1 MTTES
6 DANSLEYLIAR
17 ATDHFQTSGQQR
29 NEYIDRICTQ
39 LDSDFDGPYVAL
51 KLLSHKML
59 SPDQIEA
66 FKALDTME
74 SLVGRCG
81 LRVANE
87 VGKYKFLNQFI
98 RLLSPKYQGL
108 QTSEKVRDK
117 AISLLHTWRHS
128 MRHLHKLTRVYDELI
143 EQKIVDADCLM
154 EQSQIPKL
162 SIRRMA
168 ASSVEDEEQ
177 SRLLTH
183 LLYSKNPQDLQAAN
197 RMIKTIVKMED
208 HKQEREQKRSDTIA
222 IARTKRALLNDLMVA
237 YDREADSEERP
248 LMKEL
253 FDYLIDVRPQLFHYA
268 AEAANQQED
277 ILSEILALNDDLN
290 STIQSYKDRFESVF
304 PIESSVQT
312 TKQLDKCLLS
322 DLDNDD
328 ADDIEAIDRV
338 HFDPLAKLEDGNIH
352 GTVIQRKPTPY
363 AKVANVFADDELDL
377 FTDNQ
382 PPSNSSTID
391 QPVASGSHSLSNDFT
406 NLSLSNRFSSSIQTS
421 SSISTH
427 KEDTFLL
434 KDVSIGVNEIEFP
447 SIEPIIFCD
456 QQHIKGL
463 LHYAKSNKNDR
474 AVLTVATVTFTH
486 SHPLHDVRL
495 HFSSKSPM
503 IAYRNV
509 DEKSH
514 NFDAYNPLGSVHK
527 ITQMFLVL
535 PLTRDL
541 TSVDIDYVLISE
553 QFKCNGTFNLSLKHE

>member
-1 MTTES
+1 MITES
-6 DANSLEYLIAR
+6 DENSLEFFIAR
-17 ATDHFQTSGQQR
+17 ATDHFQTNDQQQ
-29 NEYIDRICTQ
+29 NEYINRICTH
-39 LDSDFDGPYVAL
+39 LETDFDGPYVAL

-59 SPDQIEA
+59 SPDQVEA
-66 FKALDTME
+66 FKALNTME
-74 SLVGRCG
+74 SLVSRCG
-81 LRVANE
+81 LRVENE

-108 QTSEKVRDK
+108 QTSDKVRDK

-128 MRHLHKLTRVYDELI
+128 MRQLHKLTRVYDELI

-168 ASSVEDEEQ
+168 ASSVKDEEQ

-208 HKQEREQKRSDTIA
+208 HKQEQEQKRADTIA

-237 YDREADSEERP
+237 YDRETNSEERP

-253 FDYLIDVRPQLFHYA
+253 FDYLIDARPQLFHYA
-268 AEAANQQED
+268 AEAADQQED

-290 STIQSYKDRFESVF
+290 STIQSYKDRFESVV
-304 PIESSVQT
+304 PVELSAQAI
-312 TKQLDKCLLS
+312 KQREKCLLS
-322 DLDNDD
+322 DLDNEGGD
-328 ADDIEAIDRV
+328 EATDHV
-338 HFDPLAKLEDGNIH
+338 HFDPLAKLEDGNTH
-352 GTVIQRKPTPY
+352 ETVIQRKPTPY
-363 AKVANVFADDELDL
+363 AKIANVFADDELDL

-382 PPSNSSTID
+382 PPSNSLTID
-391 QPVASGSHSLSNDFT
+391 QPVASSSNSLSNDFK
-406 NLSLSNRFSSSIQTS
+406 NLSLSNPSSGSIQTS

-486 SHPLHDVRL
+486 SYPIHDVRL

-527 ITQMFLVL
+527 MTQMFLVL

-541 TSVDIDYVLISE
+541 TSVAIDYVLISE